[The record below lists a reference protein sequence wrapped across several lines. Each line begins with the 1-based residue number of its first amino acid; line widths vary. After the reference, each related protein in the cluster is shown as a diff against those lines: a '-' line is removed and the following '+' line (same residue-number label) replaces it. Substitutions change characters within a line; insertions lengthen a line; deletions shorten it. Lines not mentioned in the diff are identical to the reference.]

1 MGNSTFAERISELRK
16 LKGWTL
22 EELGNKVGLGKTAVQ
37 NWEKNGA
44 VPNEEVLKTL
54 STLFESPIDYLLGN
68 EKMMSESNKALF
80 RNWDKLSD
88 DDKDTINQMMEIIIK
103 KKGK

>member
-1 MGNSTFAERISELRK
+1 MGNATFAERIGELRK
-16 LKGWTL
+16 SKGWTL
-22 EELGNKVGLGKTAVQ
+22 EELGSKVGLGKTAVQ

-44 VPNEEVLKTL
+44 VPNEEILRSL
-54 STLFESPIDYLLGN
+54 SKLFQSPIDYLLGN
-68 EKMMSESNKALF
+68 EKMMSESNNVLF

-88 DDKDTINQMMEIIIK
+88 DDKDTINQMMEIIIN

>member
-1 MGNSTFAERISELRK
+1 MGNKIFAERISELRR

-22 EELGNKVGLGKTAVQ
+22 EELGSKVGLGKTTVQ

-44 VPNEEVLKTL
+44 VPNEEILRSL
-54 STLFESPIDYLLGN
+54 SQLFESPIDYLLGN

-88 DDKDTINQMMEIIIK
+88 DDKDTINQMMEIIIN